1 MSIKVSS
8 GISLSTNYFLRN
20 FYTNNQKA
28 AKTSGRSGYSNVE
41 LSYEDSRALN
51 RAAKR
56 LSKSDF
62 GSDTDE
68 KDDDLNKT
76 SQAAI
81 EAFVDTYNYTI
92 TSGKS
97 SSDYETKRYVKQLNT
112 LSKKHADEL
121 SDLGITVNSDGT
133 LDLNKDLLKTANNSK
148 ARKLLS
154 SDQEYPQKLVKLR
167 HKGACCIFYVCRRR
181 QGARESRGNGAVIA
195 PVLLRK
201 LNSVA
206 CQVRY
211 AKLILRQDLG
221 VF

>member
-1 MSIKVSS
+1 MSTKVSS
-8 GISLSTNYFLRN
+8 GVSLFTNYFLRN

-68 KDDDLNKT
+68 KDDDLNDT
-76 SQAAI
+76 SKAAI
-81 EAFVDTYNYTI
+81 EAFVDTYNYTV

-121 SDLGITVNSDGT
+121 EDLGITINSDDT

-154 SDQEYPQKLVKLR
+154 PDQEYPQKLVKL
-167 HKGACCIFYVCRRR
+167 
-181 QGARESRGNGAVIA
+181 SRKMNSAVQENIM
-195 PVLLRK
+195 
-201 LNSVA
+201 S
-206 CQVRY
+206 
-211 AKLILRQDLG
+211 LISTQNMHIDISL
-221 VF
+221 

>member
-1 MSIKVSS
+1 MSTKVSS

-20 FYTNNQKA
+20 FYTNNQNVMKS
-28 AKTSGRSGYSNVE
+28 SGRTNYSNVE

-56 LSKSDF
+56 LSKSDY

-68 KDDDLNKT
+68 KDDDLSET
-76 SQAAI
+76 SRAAI
-81 EAFVDTYNYTI
+81 EAFVDTYNNTI

-121 SDLGITVNSDGT
+121 SDLGITINSDGT

-148 ARKLLS
+148 ARKVLS
-154 SDQEYPQKLVKLR
+154 SDQEYPQKLVKLSR
-167 HKGACCIFYVCRRR
+167 RMNSAVQDNIF
-181 QGARESRGNGAVIA
+181 S
-195 PVLLRK
+195 
-201 LNSVA
+201 
-206 CQVRY
+206 
-211 AKLILRQDLG
+211 LISTQNMHIDISL
-221 VF
+221 

>member
-1 MSIKVSS
+1 MSTKVSS
-8 GISLSTNYFLRN
+8 GVSLSTNYFLRN

-68 KDDDLNKT
+68 KDDDLNDT
-76 SQAAI
+76 SKAAI
-81 EAFVDTYNYTI
+81 EAFVDTYNYTV

-97 SSDYETKRYVKQLNT
+97 SSDYETNRYVKQLNT

-154 SDQEYPQKLVKLR
+154 SDQEYPQKLVKL
-167 HKGACCIFYVCRRR
+167 
-181 QGARESRGNGAVIA
+181 SRKMNSAVQENIM
-195 PVLLRK
+195 
-201 LNSVA
+201 S
-206 CQVRY
+206 
-211 AKLILRQDLG
+211 LISTQNMHIDISL
-221 VF
+221 

>member
-1 MSIKVSS
+1 MSTKVSS
-8 GISLSTNYFLRN
+8 GVSLSTNYFLRN

-68 KDDDLNKT
+68 KDDDP
-76 SQAAI
+76 I
-81 EAFVDTYNYTI
+81 EAFVDTYNYTV

-121 SDLGITVNSDGT
+121 EDLGITINSDGT

-154 SDQEYPQKLVKLR
+154 SDQEYPQKLVKL
-167 HKGACCIFYVCRRR
+167 
-181 QGARESRGNGAVIA
+181 SRKMNSAVQDNIM
-195 PVLLRK
+195 
-201 LNSVA
+201 S
-206 CQVRY
+206 
-211 AKLILRQDLG
+211 LISTQNMHIDISL
-221 VF
+221 

>member
-1 MSIKVSS
+1 MSTKVSS
-8 GISLSTNYFLRN
+8 GVSLSTNYFLRN

-68 KDDDLNKT
+68 KDDDLNDT
-76 SQAAI
+76 SKAAI
-81 EAFVDTYNYTI
+81 EAFVDTYNYTV

-121 SDLGITVNSDGT
+121 EDLGITINSDGT

-154 SDQEYPQKLVKLR
+154 SDQEYPQKLVFRERFHRLR
-167 HKGACCIFYVCRRR
+167 YINDVHIAQLFTQIGKFALRQQCADIF
-181 QGARESRGNGAVIA
+181 QDITAHIA
-195 PVLLRK
+195 PL
-201 LNSVA
+201 SP
-206 CQVRY
+206 
-211 AKLILRQDLG
+211 
-221 VF
+221 

>member
-62 GSDTDE
+62 GSDTD
-68 KDDDLNKT
+68 
-76 SQAAI
+76 
-81 EAFVDTYNYTI
+81 DTYNYTV

-154 SDQEYPQKLVKLR
+154 SDQEYPQKLVKL
-167 HKGACCIFYVCRRR
+167 
-181 QGARESRGNGAVIA
+181 SRKMNSAVQENIM
-195 PVLLRK
+195 
-201 LNSVA
+201 S
-206 CQVRY
+206 
-211 AKLILRQDLG
+211 LISTQNMHIDISL
-221 VF
+221 

>member
-68 KDDDLNKT
+68 KDDDLNET

-81 EAFVDTYNYTI
+81 DL
-92 TSGKS
+92 
-97 SSDYETKRYVKQLNT
+97 QLYDHFRKIQFRLRNQT
-112 LSKKHADEL
+112 L
-121 SDLGITVNSDGT
+121 
-133 LDLNKDLLKTANNSK
+133 
-148 ARKLLS
+148 
-154 SDQEYPQKLVKLR
+154 
-167 HKGACCIFYVCRRR
+167 
-181 QGARESRGNGAVIA
+181 
-195 PVLLRK
+195 
-201 LNSVA
+201 
-206 CQVRY
+206 CQ
-211 AKLILRQDLG
+211 AA
-221 VF
+221 

>member
-1 MSIKVSS
+1 MSTKVSS
-8 GISLSTNYFLRN
+8 GVSLSTNYFLRN

-68 KDDDLNKT
+68 KDDDLNDT
-76 SQAAI
+76 SKAAI
-81 EAFVDTYNYTI
+81 EAFVDTYNYTV

-121 SDLGITVNSDGT
+121 EDLGITINSDGT

-154 SDQEYPQKLVKLR
+154 PDQEYPQKLVKL
-167 HKGACCIFYVCRRR
+167 
-181 QGARESRGNGAVIA
+181 SRKMNSAV
-195 PVLLRK
+195 
-201 LNSVA
+201 
-206 CQVRY
+206 
-211 AKLILRQDLG
+211 
-221 VF
+221 

>member
-62 GSDTDE
+62 GSDT
-68 KDDDLNKT
+68 
-76 SQAAI
+76 
-81 EAFVDTYNYTI
+81 
-92 TSGKS
+92 SGKS

-121 SDLGITVNSDGT
+121 EDLGITINSDGT

-154 SDQEYPQKLVKLR
+154 SDQEYPQKLVKL
-167 HKGACCIFYVCRRR
+167 
-181 QGARESRGNGAVIA
+181 SRKMNSAVQENIM
-195 PVLLRK
+195 
-201 LNSVA
+201 S
-206 CQVRY
+206 
-211 AKLILRQDLG
+211 LISTQNMHIDISL
-221 VF
+221 

>member
-68 KDDDLNKT
+68 KDDDLMIHRRLPLKPLW
-76 SQAAI
+76 I
-81 EAFVDTYNYTI
+81 LTI
-92 TSGKS
+92 IRSLPGNPVPTTKPNVMS
-97 SSDYETKRYVKQLNT
+97 SSLTR
-112 LSKKHADEL
+112 
-121 SDLGITVNSDGT
+121 
-133 LDLNKDLLKTANNSK
+133 
-148 ARKLLS
+148 
-154 SDQEYPQKLVKLR
+154 
-167 HKGACCIFYVCRRR
+167 
-181 QGARESRGNGAVIA
+181 
-195 PVLLRK
+195 
-201 LNSVA
+201 
-206 CQVRY
+206 
-211 AKLILRQDLG
+211 
-221 VF
+221 